1 MGAKL
6 NLDFYTGNDHYSD
19 GDIENEILEIVKKY
33 DRYDAILAQETRW
46 PILYHLSPIRQ
57 NIINW
62 YPFKENASC
71 LEIGAGCGAIT
82 GALCESLAKVTA
94 VELSKR
100 RAKINYERHK
110 NYDNLE
116 IIVANLNDVIFDEKF
131 DYITLN
137 GVLEYAGSF
146 TKSDAPYSDF
156 LKQIKSYLK
165 PDGKLIVAIENRYG
179 LKYFAGAKEDHT
191 AKEFDGITG
200 YIDNNSVRTFGKKEL
215 EELLK
220 ESGFPNQEFYYPHPD
235 YKMPLEIYSSSY
247 LPSSSASLMPAPNF
261 DYERFNLFDETEAYK
276 GIIENGQFEFFA
288 NSFLVI
294 CGSN

>member
-1 MGAKL
+1 MGAKF

-19 GDIENEILEIVKKY
+19 GDIEDELLEIVKSGR
-33 DRYDAILAQETRW
+33 DFNEVLLEDNRW

-62 YPFKENASC
+62 YPFKENSTC

-82 GALCESLAKVTA
+82 GALCDRLKKVVA

-100 RAKINYERHK
+100 RATINYERHK
-110 NYDNLE
+110 SYDNLE
-116 IIVANLNDVIFDEKF
+116 IVVANLNDIEFEEQF

-146 TKSDAPYSDF
+146 TKTKEPYLDF
-156 LKQIKSYLK
+156 LKQIKQYLK

-179 LKYFAGAKEDHT
+179 LKYFAGAREDHT
-191 AKEFDGITG
+191 ANFFDSIEGYEGI
-200 YIDNNSVRTFGKKEL
+200 DSVRTFGKKEL
-215 EELLK
+215 EDLLRS
-220 ESGFPNQEFYYPHPD
+220 SGFKNQEFYYPHPD
-235 YKMPLEIYSSSY
+235 YKMPLEIYSSAH
-247 LPSSSASLMPAPNF
+247 LPSPDTFLQSAPNF
-261 DYERFNLFDETEAYK
+261 DYDRYTLFDESKAFR
-276 GIIENGQFEFFA
+276 GIIENNQFEFFA

-294 CGSN
+294 CGE